1 MPRSS
6 GSPAGAGEASMRLLA
21 HRINAAESLLAQLRR
36 LLSIAHGSVS
46 AGKTDEARELLA
58 RGLRA
63 VDAYGKR

>member
-1 MPRSS
+1 
-6 GSPAGAGEASMRLLA
+6 MRLLA